1 MLYMEPVIAPFV
13 SEVALR
19 LCDLIGVM
27 WENIIHTATMDIHV
41 LAKMFDTDAGAL
53 NMPSRITDAPWAI
66 PFQCLVFKFGF
77 GEPEHEVCL
86 VFLIGILIDI
96 IPYTDQRL
104 EFCLCGENIV
114 IIQFG
119 RVKVNVSACLI
130 SVALF

>member
-1 MLYMEPVIAPFV
+1 MLYMEPVIAPFM
-13 SEVALR
+13 SEITFR

-27 WENIIHTATMDIHV
+27 WENIIHTAAMDIHV
-41 LAKMFDTDAGAL
+41 LAEMFDTDAGAF

-96 IPYTDQRL
+96 IPYTD
-104 EFCLCGENIV
+104 
-114 IIQFG
+114 
-119 RVKVNVSACLI
+119 
-130 SVALF
+130 

>member
-41 LAKMFDTDAGAL
+41 LAKMLDTDAGSLDVPAGVAH
-53 NMPSRITDAPWAI
+53 APGGVPLEGLI
-66 PFQCLVFKFGF
+66 LELGF

-96 IPYTDQRL
+96 IPYTD
-104 EFCLCGENIV
+104 
-114 IIQFG
+114 
-119 RVKVNVSACLI
+119 
-130 SVALF
+130 

>member
-19 LCDLIGVM
+19 LCDLIGMM

-53 NMPSRITDAPWAI
+53 NMPSRITNAPWAI

-96 IPYTDQRL
+96 IPYTD
-104 EFCLCGENIV
+104 
-114 IIQFG
+114 
-119 RVKVNVSACLI
+119 
-130 SVALF
+130 

>member
-53 NMPSRITDAPWAI
+53 NIPDNRRPMGYPISMPGLQIWI
-66 PFQCLVFKFGF
+66 W
-77 GEPEHEVCL
+77 
-86 VFLIGILIDI
+86 
-96 IPYTDQRL
+96 
-104 EFCLCGENIV
+104 
-114 IIQFG
+114 
-119 RVKVNVSACLI
+119 
-130 SVALF
+130 